1 MIPDA
6 LTLALLALAAFRM
19 TRLIGWDT
27 FPPVARA
34 RSRILLSWIEPVCS
48 SCKAERADY
57 EARDGREWVGL
68 ENCPRCGS
76 GEPATFLEGHGRPLL
91 GELVECPFCLGW
103 WIALALYAGWLVAPT
118 AALVVSVPLALS
130 AAVGLLAKN
139 LDP

>member
-6 LTLALLALAAFRM
+6 LTLVLLALAAFRM

-34 RSRILLSWIEPVCS
+34 RALLLLSWIEPVCTF
-48 SCKAERADY
+48 CKAERADY
-57 EARDGREWVGL
+57 EKRGDGHWVGL
-68 ENCPRCGS
+68 DHCPNCGS
-76 GEPATFLEGHGRPLL
+76 KDAATFMEGHGRPLL
-91 GELVECPFCLGW
+91 GELLECPFCLGW
-103 WIALALYAGWLVAPT
+103 WVALAFYLSWLVAPT
-118 AALVVSVPLALS
+118 ATVVVSVPLALG